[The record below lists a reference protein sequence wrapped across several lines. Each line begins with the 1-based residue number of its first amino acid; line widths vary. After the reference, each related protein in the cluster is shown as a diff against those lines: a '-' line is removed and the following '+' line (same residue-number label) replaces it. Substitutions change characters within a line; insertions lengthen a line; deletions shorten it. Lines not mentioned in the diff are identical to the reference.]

1 MSDVQICLL
10 WGYGAVFLMFV
21 AIPGAD
27 LIFNRDIA
35 SEEDQR
41 EAAQAVVLA
50 PVWPIAV
57 VVIVIIGVVRFVRWY
72 IDFVKFAFGR
82 EGSNK

>member
-1 MSDVQICLL
+1 MSDVQIFLL

-41 EAAQAVVLA
+41 KAARTVVLA

-57 VVIVIIGVVRFVRWY
+57 VVIILIGMARFIGWY
-72 IDFVKFAFGR
+72 IDFVKFAFGWD
-82 EGSNK
+82 GSNK